1 MKKVSH
7 QQLAQWLEQARRG
20 DERAFRALY
29 DATAPAQYSQAL
41 AVVKDPELA
50 REAVQDSYLSFYR
63 SMGRIQSSQAVV
75 AYLNKTTHYASLA
88 LLRREKRPPEEDTD
102 LFALPDAPENGPE
115 EQVLTADRRHRLQA
129 ALAEL
134 SPRQRQAVQ
143 LRYYQRQ
150 KLDQVAHSMQC
161 SRSTVQRLLRDAH
174 AALRRSLGGG
184 LLAVLPLGAVLRS
197 AQKPPLS
204 PPWRQKVAAAAVAS
218 TVLLTAAVWSAQSP
232 TIRTA
237 RVLAQYPANTAAVEV
252 SLSGRTADSLTLVG
266 PQGRRQPFVR
276 RRDGRYT
283 AAVSQNGGYLVEAAA
298 GQKVV
303 TRPLTVQGLD
313 TAAPQLTA
321 VCRDGGDTLLTV
333 VDQDTGID
341 WSTLSVSSSV
351 GQLYRPVSVDDG
363 TGTARFAL
371 PPGRYTLQVGDK
383 AGNAASGPLQVLG

>member
-115 EQVLTADRRHRLQA
+115 EQVLTADRR
-129 ALAEL
+129 
-134 SPRQRQAVQ
+134 QRQAVQ

-150 KLDQVAHSMQC
+150 KLDQVAHTMQC

-184 LLAVLPLGAVLRS
+184 LLAVLPLGTVLRR
-197 AQKPPLS
+197 AQKPSFS
-204 PPWRQKVAAAAVAS
+204 PPWRQKAAAAAVAS

-283 AAVSQNGGYLVEAAA
+283 AAVSQNGSYLVEAAA

-333 VDQDTGID
+333 ADQDTGID

>member
-232 TIRTA
+232 TIRTT

-276 RRDGRYT
+276 RRDGRYRSKSSHPPPHR
-283 AAVSQNGGYLVEAAA
+283 AGARHCCPPAHSGLPRWGRHPAHRRRSRYRHRLVHSIGEQLCRPALPPRICRRWHRHRPLCAAA
-298 GQKVV
+298 G
-303 TRPLTVQGLD
+303 P
-313 TAAPQLTA
+313 
-321 VCRDGGDTLLTV
+321 
-333 VDQDTGID
+333 IH
-341 WSTLSVSSSV
+341 STS
-351 GQLYRPVSVDDG
+351 R
-363 TGTARFAL
+363 R
-371 PPGRYTLQVGDK
+371 
-383 AGNAASGPLQVLG
+383 